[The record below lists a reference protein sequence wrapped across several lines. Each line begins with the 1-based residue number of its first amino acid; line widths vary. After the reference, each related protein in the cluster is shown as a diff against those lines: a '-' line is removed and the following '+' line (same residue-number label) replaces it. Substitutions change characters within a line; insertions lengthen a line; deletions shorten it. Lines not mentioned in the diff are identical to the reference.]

1 MGADFSLDLYAKFGV
16 EFSCYGKPVDRYRG
30 RRSPLPVADRPDLL
44 KAGRRAGGMTDREV
58 GRKERDKTVH
68 LAFTMLFFLVVIAGI
83 LRQEMS

>member
-44 KAGRRAGGMTDREV
+44 KADSSSRRMADREV